1 MFVTLATIV
10 DKCLSRSE
18 NAAMVAKGTRMRRA

>member
-1 MFVTLATIV
+1 MFMTLAEIV
-10 DKCLSRSE
+10 DNRLSRSE